1 MSWRKRAADGTD
13 SPPSKKQ
20 GVTAKTVEKWISV
33 NDKALNT
40 VTWLKYEK
48 ADREYVD
55 TLKCSVCIQF
65 QDKLCGMCNYSAAF
79 IGRSK
84 NLRASSFKD
93 HAATD
98 MHARAMLLFKKQS
111 SSDVT
116 EYAPIAK
123 ALHTLDADAESKIKR
138 KFDIAF

>member
-1 MSWRKRAADGTD
+1 MSWRKYAADGTD

-55 TLKCSVCIQF
+55 TLKCCVYPVRRQVVRYVQLQCCIYRQIEKPASV
-65 QDKLCGMCNYSAAF
+65 
-79 IGRSK
+79 
-84 NLRASSFKD
+84 
-93 HAATD
+93 
-98 MHARAMLLFKKQS
+98 
-111 SSDVT
+111 
-116 EYAPIAK
+116 
-123 ALHTLDADAESKIKR
+123 
-138 KFDIAF
+138 